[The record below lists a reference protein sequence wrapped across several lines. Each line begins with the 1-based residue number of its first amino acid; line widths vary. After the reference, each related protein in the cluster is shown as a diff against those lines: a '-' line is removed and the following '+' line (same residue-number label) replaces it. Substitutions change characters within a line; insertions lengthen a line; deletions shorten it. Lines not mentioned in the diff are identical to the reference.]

1 MKIIKVN
8 DKMQSGYI
16 YALTAKTGRDFA
28 PDFKPELTP
37 KEMLELGVF
46 EGHYLTDC
54 QNEFPKDWFL
64 KAKIDTEK
72 PNISLNYFKIKSR
85 QSLQEWQRK
94 GWIIGPDI
102 RGWFQWYCRYY
113 LGRRIAEIDRVQI
126 ARWRAF
132 KRHKAQVLKNCPPD
146 ALECR
151 ARQRQALLQ
160 WAYNPFF

>member
-64 KAKIDTEK
+64 KAKIDTGK

-113 LGRRIAEIDRVQI
+113 LGRRIAEIDRLQI

-151 ARQRQALLQ
+151 ARQCQALLQ